1 MSNNTTTTS
10 VDLTINGQQAQQT
23 LAQLRQNAL
32 QLETAIA
39 KAAAAGNKTDLKQ
52 LRKDLASTKKQMK
65 EIESATQQVDRVM
78 RRLDKAT
85 PRELSQTLSTLNR
98 QLNYMERGSAAWNA
112 HIRKIQMVKAEI
124 ARVNTEIRAQQGF
137 LERLNGAVSKWQNA
151 FMGAAAAATGLVMA
165 GRSAVQAFAE
175 MDSTLAN
182 TRKFTGIEGDELKRL
197 NDELSKIQTRTSLAD
212 LHGLAQEAGRLG
224 KDTVEDVVGYV
235 RAADQLT
242 VALDDLGEGATQTM
256 ATVTEIFGVE
266 AEMGTEKALLAVGST
281 INELSQNCSAGMGY
295 IADFTQRMAG
305 TGATA
310 KMTVPEIMAFA
321 AVLDTQGQSCEAS
334 ATALQKLINDAFKNA
349 PKFAKALGVS
359 LEEFNGHMSNT
370 TEGLIWMF
378 EKFRDTGGI
387 DKLAPL
393 LGEMGENGSRTSS
406 VFAAL
411 ANKVDFVKQQIN
423 AANTAFEEGTS
434 VTNEYNIVND
444 TFQAKLDQAKK
455 RSTALA
461 VELGEKLA
469 PVMMYIHSATY
480 YLLRVLRLIVDF
492 FIKYKG
498 AIITV
503 TAALVAYKVATI
515 ASTAASKAQAAWEG
529 IVIGLYKAK
538 YAATL
543 LLKSATAL
551 LTFNVTAAKEAW
563 KKFAAVL
570 QASPVGLA
578 AAAIT
583 AVVAGLALWATKGKE
598 VNAIERDRLDIEKKV
613 NEETGAQIGIVQ
625 NLVKRINEENLSNNE
640 RIAIL
645 GELKRRTG
653 LQNLELDKN
662 NKLTAT
668 SINLINKWIEAT
680 QLRAKA
686 KVIQDKIE
694 EIEKERYE
702 TEEKRKKAEEEREKN
717 ARNIDYGNAGMNMG
731 IHLPSFDR
739 QNNRTAG
746 QQVVEDRIAQYK
758 AEEAELMAREK
769 ALIGDLGKTQV
780 NINNMTVVEPEK
792 NYDNSA
798 GGGGYVPPKVDST
811 TSTGRAGHGNI
822 QKEETYLEKQAKIH
836 EQNILRLQIAYMK
849 GQQNYEEYVNAMEEE
864 NKRYYEDVTTNTQV
878 GESDRLKLQKEYL
891 EKAAEYESNRRAKSL
906 QEVDEEYKELNVKAM
921 QNYVNGELSK
931 AEYEEAINRLE
942 LESLQKKRKVL
953 SEQMDMM
960 RQQGQAGSQQYEEL
974 SKRYAEAN
982 KEYLNKMIADQE
994 EKAKKAAEVD
1004 EKEREERERIL
1015 REHNQSLQ
1023 SLRDEYFGMNAF
1035 RAKQE
1040 YDAMMKLLDEQKAI
1054 ELAEVANLENADD
1067 EKLRIEEAYQ
1077 KARLALAKKYNQ
1089 DQLAENENFLQKW
1102 VSSSQEWLEGEL
1114 GQAVTKSVDVISSG
1128 MKSIFSQLTTIISA
1142 EAQVESSKVEEFYD
1156 QQISAAEGNRYKEVQ
1171 LEKEKKEKIAKI
1183 KNDAE
1188 KKKYKMEVISA
1199 IAQTAQAAIN
1209 AYSSAAAV
1217 PLVGYILAPIAAGAA
1232 IAAGMLQVAALKK
1245 QQQASEAQGYE
1256 GGGFTPDGLP
1266 DTPAGIVHAG
1276 EWVASQRLTKNRRI
1290 RPILEALDS
1299 AQRTNRVGSL
1309 SDEYVTKTITAPM
1322 VLAETYSR
1330 AQQGARRVVVENNQ
1344 PKAIDKELAETI
1356 SLLRY
1361 RLDEPFITVNTV
1373 TGDGGIKQAQDE
1385 YDKLIRNKTP
1395 KSRRKNS
1402 VK

>member
-1 MSNNTTTTS
+1 MSNNTTTTT

-32 QLETAIA
+32 SLETAIA
-39 KAAAAGNKTDLKQ
+39 KAAAAGNKTDLTR

-78 RRLDKAT
+78 KRLDKAT
-85 PRELSQTLSTLNR
+85 PKELNQTLSTLNR

-124 ARVNTEIRAQQGF
+124 AKVNTEIRSQQGF
-137 LERLNGAVSKWQNA
+137 LERLNGTVSRWQNA

-175 MDSTLAN
+175 MDSTLAD

-224 KDTVEDVVGYV
+224 KSTVEDVAGYV

-256 ATVTEIFGVE
+256 AKVTEIFGVE

-321 AVLDTQGQSCEAS
+321 AVLDTQGQACEAS
-334 ATALQKLINDAFKNA
+334 ATAMQKLINDAFKNA

-370 TEGLIWMF
+370 TEGLIWML

-411 ANKVDFVKQQIN
+411 ANKVDFVKQQIK

-455 RSTALA
+455 RSTELA

-469 PVMMYIHSATY
+469 PVMMYVHSATY
-480 YLLRVLRLIVDF
+480 YLLRVLKLIVDF

-515 ASTAASKAQAAWEG
+515 ASTVASKAQASWEG
-529 IVIGLYKAK
+529 IVLGYYKAK

-563 KKFAAVL
+563 KKLAGVL
-570 QASPVGLA
+570 NASPVGLA

-583 AVVAGLALWATKGKE
+583 AIVVGLIAWRKEGKE
-598 VNAIERDRLDIEKKV
+598 VNKVEEERLK
-613 NEETGAQIGIVQ
+613 
-625 NLVKRINEENLSNNE
+625 
-640 RIAIL
+640 IL
-645 GELKRRTG
+645 G
-653 LQNLELDKN
+653 
-662 NKLTAT
+662 
-668 SINLINKWIEAT
+668 
-680 QLRAKA
+680 KA
-686 KVIQDKIE
+686 
-694 EIEKERYE
+694 
-702 TEEKRKKAEEEREKN
+702 KAEEMSQGAIIRALVNNLNDENIAMERK
-717 ARNIDYGNAGMNMG
+717 AGMLKMLKEKTG
-731 IHLPSFDR
+731 ILNIELGK
-739 QNNRTAG
+739 NNQLTAKSVELINQYIRTLGAKAIAEAYEERIKEYAVSNSDNYEEYEKTRKERMKKEKELERKMNESLQSG
-746 QQVVEDRIAQYK
+746 GWSTFGVNQMFAADKADIERLKKREDELIKKGREGYEVMRGLEKKMQKAQ
-758 AEEAELMAREK
+758 L
-769 ALIGDLGKTQV
+769 DLGNMMNLENPDTTTDSPTIGGSSEAAVNPGKT
-780 NINNMTVVEPEK
+780 TKPDK
-792 NYDNSA
+792 PAKTD
-798 GGGGYVPPKVDST
+798 KST
-811 TSTGRAGHGNI
+811 TV
-822 QKEETYLEKQAKIH
+822 EETYLQKAAKEH
-836 EQNILRLQIAYMK
+836 EQNVLRLQLAYK
-849 GQQNYEEYVNAMEEE
+849 QGKKSYEEYIQAMEEE
-864 NKRYYEDVTTNTQV
+864 DKKYYEDVTKSDKV
-878 GESDRLKLQKEYL
+878 KEEDRLKLAIDYEEKKASYENKRRAKSLEDLEDDYRKENEMAIQHYAENKLTKEEFEETVNRIELEYLDRKRGLLKKQMEDTREGSEERIKAEREYHDANKEYL
-891 EKAAEYESNRRAKSL
+891 EK
-906 QEVDEEYKELNVKAM
+906 V
-921 QNYVNGELSK
+921 
-931 AEYEEAINRLE
+931 
-942 LESLQKKRKVL
+942 
-953 SEQMDMM
+953 
-960 RQQGQAGSQQYEEL
+960 
-974 SKRYAEAN
+974 
-982 KEYLNKMIADQE
+982 IADQE
-994 EKAKKAAEVD
+994 AKKEKAKKIAED
-1004 EKEREERERIL
+1004 EAEELKKIQ
-1015 REHNQSLQ
+1015 REHSQSLQ
-1023 SLRDEYFGMNAF
+1023 SIRDEYFGLNAY

-1040 YDAMMKLLDEQKAI
+1040 YDAMLKLLDEQKAI
-1054 ELAEVANLENADD
+1054 ELAEVANLENADA

-1089 DQLAENENFLQKW
+1089 DQQQENENFLQKW
-1102 VSSSQEWLEGEL
+1102 VDSSQKWLEGEL
-1114 GQAVTKSVDVISSG
+1114 GQAVTKSFDIISSG
-1128 MKSIFSQLTTIISA
+1128 MKNIFSQLTTIITA
-1142 EAQVESSKVEEFYD
+1142 EAEIESAKVEEFYD
-1156 QQISAAEGNRYKEVQ
+1156 RQISIAEGNRYKEVQ
-1171 LEKEKKEKIAKI
+1171 LEKEKKDKIAKI
-1183 KNDAE
+1183 KNEAE

-1199 IAQTAQAAIN
+1199 IAQTASAAIN

-1217 PLVGYILAPIAAGAA
+1217 PLIGYILAPIAASAA
-1232 IAAGMLQVAALKK
+1232 IAAGMLQVAAMKK
-1245 QQQASEAQGYE
+1245 QQQASEAQGYAK
-1256 GGGFTPDGLP
+1256 GGFTPEGLP

-1276 EWVASQRLTKNRRI
+1276 EWVASQRLTKNKRI
-1290 RPILEALDS
+1290 RPILEALDT
-1299 AQRTNRVGSL
+1299 AQRTNSVGSL
-1309 SDEYVTKTITAPM
+1309 SEDYVSRSITAPA
-1322 VLAETYSR
+1322 VLAEAYTR
-1330 AQQGARRVVVENNQ
+1330 AQQGARRVVVENRQ
-1344 PKAIDKELAETI
+1344 TAAGDKELADTMR
-1356 SLLRY
+1356 LLRQ
-1361 RLDEPFITVNTV
+1361 RLDEPFVTVNTV
-1373 TGDGGIKQAQDE
+1373 TGETGIKHAQDE
-1385 YDKLIRNKTP
+1385 YEKLMRNKTP
-1395 KSRRKNS
+1395 KSRRQ
-1402 VK
+1402 

>member
-85 PRELSQTLSTLNR
+85 PKELNQTLSTLNR
-98 QLNYMERGSAAWNA
+98 QLNYMERGSAAWSA

-137 LERLNGAVSKWQNA
+137 LERLNGTVSKWQNA
-151 FMGAAAAATGLVMA
+151 IMGAAAAATGLVMA

-182 TRKFTGIEGDELKRL
+182 TRKFTGIEGDELKKL
-197 NDELSKIQTRTSLAD
+197 DDELSKIQTRTSQTD

-224 KDTVEDVVGYV
+224 KKTVEDVAGYV

-256 ATVTEIFGVE
+256 AKVTEIFGVE

-455 RSTALA
+455 RSAALA

-469 PVMMYIHSATY
+469 PVMMYIHSTTY
-480 YLLRVLRLIVDF
+480 YLLRALRLIVDF

-503 TAALVAYKVATI
+503 TAALVAYKVAVNAATI
-515 ASTAASKAQAAWEG
+515 ATKASTAAHLIWRGVLAVTRGA
-529 IVIGLYKAK
+529 VLLFN
-538 YAATL
+538 AATL
-543 LLKSATAL
+543 LMTGNITAARRAWILFSATL
-551 LTFNVTAAKEAW
+551 K
-563 KKFAAVL
+563 
-570 QASPVGLA
+570 ASPIGLA

-583 AVVAGLALWATKGKE
+583 AVVTGLALWAKKGEE
-598 VNAIERDRLDIEKKV
+598 VNEIQRLNAEITKNANERSSE
-613 NEETGAQIGIVQ
+613 QISIIQG
-625 NLVKRINEENLSNNE
+625 LVKAINSEIITNEARIKALN
-640 RIAIL
+640 R
-645 GELKRRTG
+645 LKEITG
-653 LQNLELDKN
+653 LNNLELDN
-662 NKLTAT
+662 HQKLTRA
-668 SINLINKWIEAT
+668 SKSAIEDYIAALHVKSEAEAIEAK
-680 QLRAKA
+680 RAEFA
-686 KVIQDKIE
+686 KKRVELEESRDKEYKTWKTGQSDDGEVNVLGRSIAHSN
-694 EIEKERYE
+694 YL
-702 TEEKRKKAEEEREKN
+702 
-717 ARNIDYGNAGMNMG
+717 DY
-731 IHLPSFDR
+731 
-739 QNNRTAG
+739 
-746 QQVVEDRIAQYK
+746 
-758 AEEAELMAREK
+758 ARE
-769 ALIGDLGKTQV
+769 IGDLDKKIEYLDSRMLE
-780 NINNMTVVEPEK
+780 NINK
-792 NYDNSA
+792 SSKFKDIL
-798 GGGGYVPPKVDST
+798 GGGGKNVEGLNSYSQPKSPSSGISSGGGGST
-811 TSTGRAGHGNI
+811 SKNTH
-822 QKEETYLEKQAKIH
+822 EETYLEKQAKIH

-849 GQQNYEEYVNAMEEE
+849 GQQNYEEYVNAMEAED
-864 NKRYYEDVTTNTQV
+864 KRYYEDVTTNTQV
-878 GESDRLKLQKEYL
+878 GESERLKLQKEYL
-891 EKAAEYESNRRAKSL
+891 EKSAEYESNRRAKSL

-931 AEYEEAINRLE
+931 AEYEETINRLE
-942 LESLQKKRKVL
+942 LESLQKKRNVL
-953 SEQMDMM
+953 NEQIELMKK
-960 RQQGQAGSQQYEEL
+960 QNQTGSQQYAEL
-974 SKRYAEAN
+974 SKKYAEAN
-982 KEYLNKMIADQE
+982 KEYLDKMIADKE

-1004 EKEREERERIL
+1004 EKESEERERIL

-1023 SLRDEYFGMNAF
+1023 SLRDEYFGMNAY

-1114 GQAVTKSVDVISSG
+1114 GQAVTKSFDVISSG
-1128 MKSIFSQLTTIISA
+1128 MRSIFSQLTTIVSA

-1344 PKAIDKELAETI
+1344 PKAIDKELTETI
-1356 SLLRY
+1356 RLLRN